1 MSQWAGIFGD
11 MPTGQVLLI
20 GAILVMSMTLLRNLR
35 RPRPQAKSALAE
47 PRPTRAP
54 LADAQRAGDD
64 IAVRLHEQFREW
76 NARIDTKALVLRQ
89 LLLEAD
95 KKIAALEALTG
106 DEARSK
112 LQASPAPGA
121 PPNPDSPSPVE
132 DALVIEPDEANL
144 PHAAPASA
152 PSAPSDVLD
161 PLARSADRFADIFQL
176 ADQGLSPAEIAR
188 STHQAEGEIEL
199 ILSLRDRS
207 PPRPA
212 G

>member
-20 GAILVMSMTLLRNLR
+20 GAVLVMSMTLLRNLR
-35 RPRPQAKSALAE
+35 RRRPAAAE

-76 NARIDTKALVLRQ
+76 NARIDTKTLVLNQ

-106 DEARSK
+106 DAARPG
-112 LQASPAPGA
+112 LQASPTSGA
-121 PPNPDSPSPVE
+121 PPKPDSPSPVE
-132 DALVIEPDEANL
+132 DPLVIEPDGASF
-144 PHAAPASA
+144 PHAVPASA
-152 PSAPSDVLD
+152 PAPAAPADVLD

-199 ILSLRDRS
+199 ILSLRERAS
-207 PPRPA
+207 TRPT